1 MICPRCNYDLV
12 TIINRGEKI
21 AYCPNCR
28 DKWLDRS
35 DLEVTIETSEVV
47 ELSTSTDLQNHAITE
62 HHNIHL
68 NDNCD
73 EKHPQ
78 EKKNIFSNFLT
89 FR

>member
-12 TIINRGEKI
+12 TIGNRGEKI

-28 DKWLDRS
+28 GKWLDRS
-35 DLEVTIETSEVV
+35 TPEVISATSEAD
-47 ELSTSTDLQNHAITE
+47 ELSTSTDLQNHAITG
-62 HHNIHL
+62 HHNIHS